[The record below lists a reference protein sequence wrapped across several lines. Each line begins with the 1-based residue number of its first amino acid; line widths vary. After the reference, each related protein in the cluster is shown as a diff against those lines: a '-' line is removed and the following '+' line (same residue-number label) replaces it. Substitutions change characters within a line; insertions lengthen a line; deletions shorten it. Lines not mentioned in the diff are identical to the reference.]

1 MFPRIYKSLL
11 KKKEMPEE
19 DLWVGYGDWDN
30 IMKIFSMQTMERIRS
45 YNARRAVQ
53 QYARSYL
60 NDDAEL
66 YGEEFRCANLE
77 IFIRRLP
84 GLSVP
89 ELSEI
94 EAALMSWDFE

>member
-1 MFPRIYKSLL
+1 MFPRIYKTLL
-11 KKKEMPEE
+11 KKEMPEE
-19 DLWVGYGDWDN
+19 YLCVGYGDWDN

-53 QYARSYL
+53 YARSYL
-60 NDDAEL
+60 NDDPEL
-66 YGEEFRCANLE
+66 YGEEFRCANLK
-77 IFIRRLP
+77 IFICRLP

-94 EAALMSWDFE
+94 EAALMNWDFE